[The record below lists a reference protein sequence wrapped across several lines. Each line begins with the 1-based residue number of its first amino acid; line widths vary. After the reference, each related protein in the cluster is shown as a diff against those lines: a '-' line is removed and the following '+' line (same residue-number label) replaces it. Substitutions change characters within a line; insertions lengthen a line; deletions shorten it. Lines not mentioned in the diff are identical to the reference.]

1 MKTLLRVTRLI
12 GAFAAALL
20 AAAVPA
26 RGAQRWSDWAS
37 KDGDALTG
45 SFVPWA
51 DSRQQDFYRHLG
63 GYASLHYPFSPFVG
77 ELVLSS
83 GSGTDGDGAALKEPL
98 LLVVEAV
105 VLPEGR
111 AGAPSVANDAHYASN
126 PFLAFG
132 TPPGESGE
140 AVFTFWSFFPG
151 GSPLPLR
158 APVFAASAPL
168 TERRAY
174 GNSGDLLMRVR
185 WKVLDQG
192 GATVARGI
200 IPDAFSVRSGFAGK
214 STELFAW
221 KGEKGSASCE
231 SRSDTALATDA
242 SFRAWPMLAHGV
254 KSLSLDAEIIDR
266 VFGDDPKAF
275 ADFLRRARLVGVK
288 VAFDETATQSP
299 VVKSAV
305 AEVPLE
311 PVLIGLDAE
320 RYRWTHALSGEAPCD
335 QPGHYQNEAFWAHL
349 PEDEKM
355 IAPAR
360 MPGDALCR
368 NTTAYAVATGLFM
381 LLFAAGTAAL
391 LIRFFAK
398 RRGEARLAVW
408 TALPAWCVAASAVA
422 FLAVRPLL
430 DRTPRADVTEWRFA
444 IAGEPEELRVECGRA
459 HSFSRSPAIWTMAAD
474 GWFWEGAIREGAS
487 ITRGIPAVKMTL
499 SGAPLVRGELQEVFA
514 MRFAPH
520 AGSPVSITAD
530 PDAHPAT
537 PQEFSVLLR
546 GWLGSLGVTT
556 PLREVTADADLA
568 GVWVFT
574 RGLWYGLGPMKK
586 GETRKLDASMR
597 IWQGPDLSRKAYTTL
612 FMKSPFSVREG
623 RADITKK
630 AEAWLA
636 AAKDSGGPPP
646 IDAGLA
652 GEICT
657 AVVFALRGDEDGKP
671 DLAATF
677 NGSRRSVVTS
687 RVVHVEVFQ

>member
-1 MKTLLRVTRLI
+1 MQMIRRIMVLATVL
-12 GAFAAALL
+12 FAAA
-20 AAAVPA
+20 ASAH
-26 RGAQRWSDWAS
+26 GAQRWSDWAS

-51 DSRQQDFYRHLG
+51 DSREQDFNRLLG
-63 GYASLHYPFSPFVG
+63 GHASLYYPFSPFVG
-77 ELVLSS
+77 ELVLSP
-83 GSGTDGDGAALKEPL
+83 GPATDGDETALKEPL
-98 LLVVEAV
+98 LLVVETV
-105 VLPEGR
+105 VLPQGK
-111 AGAPSVANDAHYASN
+111 AGAPSVASDAHYASN

-132 TPPGESGE
+132 TPPSEVGES
-140 AVFTFWSFFPG
+140 VFSFSSFFPT

-158 APVFAASAPL
+158 APVFAASVPL
-168 TERRAY
+168 TERRTY

-185 WKVLDQG
+185 WKALDDS
-192 GATVARGI
+192 GATVASGI

-221 KGEKGSASCE
+221 KGEKGSS
-231 SRSDTALATDA
+231 SRGSDTALATDA
-242 SFRAWPMLAHGV
+242 SFRAWPMLARVV
-254 KSLSLDAEIIDR
+254 KSLSLGAGIIGR
-266 VFGDDPKAF
+266 VFGDDSKAF
-275 ADFLRRARLVGVK
+275 AAFLRRARLVGVE
-288 VAFDETATQSP
+288 VSFDEAAAQSP

-305 AEVPLE
+305 AEIARESVI
-311 PVLIGLDAE
+311 IGLDSE
-320 RYRWTHALSGEAPCD
+320 SHRWTHSLSGEAPCT
-335 QPGHYQNEAFWAHL
+335 QPCQYSDSPEFKAHQ
-349 PEDEKM
+349 PQDEDM

-360 MPGDALCR
+360 MPGDTLGR
-368 NTTAYAVATGLFM
+368 NTTVYAAATSLFM
-381 LLFAAGTAAL
+381 LLFAVGTAAL

-408 TALPAWCVAASAVA
+408 TALPVWCIAASAVV
-422 FLAVRPLL
+422 FLVVRPFL
-430 DRTPRADVTEWRFA
+430 DRAPRADVTEWRFA

-459 HSFSRSPAIWTMAAD
+459 HSFSRSPAVWTMAAD
-474 GWFWEGAIREGAS
+474 GWFAEEAIREGAS
-487 ITRGIPAVKMTL
+487 ITRGIPAGKMTL
-499 SGAPLVRGELQEVFA
+499 SGAPLVRGELQKVFA

-612 FMKSPFSVREG
+612 FMKSPFSVRDG

-636 AAKDSGGPPP
+636 AAKDDGDPP

-652 GEICT
+652 GDICS
-657 AVVFALRGDEDGKP
+657 AVVFALREGEDEKP
-671 DLAATF
+671 DLAPSF
-677 NGSRRSVVTS
+677 ERSRRPVITS
-687 RVVHVEVFQ
+687 RIVNVEVFQ